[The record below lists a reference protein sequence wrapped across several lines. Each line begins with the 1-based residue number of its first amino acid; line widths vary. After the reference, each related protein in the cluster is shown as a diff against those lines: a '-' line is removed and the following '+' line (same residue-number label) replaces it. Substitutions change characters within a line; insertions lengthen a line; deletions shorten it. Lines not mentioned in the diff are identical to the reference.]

1 VGKIVGAP
9 RFFPLDGTKFPG
21 IRVDSNNF
29 QA

>member
-1 VGKIVGAP
+1 VPIDLLFRLLIAKI
-9 RFFPLDGTKFPG
+9 LIG